1 MLTAARTVV
10 VLAVLLQFAG
20 FAKLLVIADYFGA
33 GAVLDAYYLG
43 LVIPTFL
50 TAVSAGA
57 LQTALVPAYVS
68 AKARG
73 EDTRARALANLTLT
87 WVACTLVAVSVLLI
101 ALHDLV
107 VPLLAR
113 GSSSST
119 RGALESGFALLVWS
133 GPLNAVA
140 DAGALLLNA
149 EGRFGAAAAAPLANV
164 VIGVLVLVVCRTWGI
179 DALAWSLLAG
189 LAVQALVVLV
199 AARAA
204 AIRFRPQ
211 LRGASA
217 FPQLFGAIAL
227 PVVFSVALG
236 NLLPAFIQLLSARV
250 GTGAISAMG
259 YASRLHSSLVQAVV
273 LSVSMVLL
281 PHFARLFAEG
291 KEAELRA
298 TLERLFA
305 ATVLFAATGVVIVAV
320 GGLSAIEL
328 LLERGHFT
336 SADAGLVA
344 SVWLA
349 LTFGLLGA
357 TWNSFLVRILQ
368 AQQRV
373 WVIFALGGVLV
384 AAGVTFASLL
394 LPWGVVGIAVG
405 NSAAYTLVMWLCH
418 RRIGRMFG
426 GVLSAGTRRF
436 VFRAILTNLA
446 AYALAVG
453 WGKVAAASGP
463 LAVITGVFLL
473 VLIANVLV
481 ARTPPLSVPINALFR
496 R

>member
-10 VLAVLLQFAG
+10 VLGVLLQFAG
-20 FAKLLVIADYFGA
+20 FVKLLFIANYFGA

-50 TAVSAGA
+50 TAVSTGT
-57 LQTALVPAYVS
+57 LQTAFVPAYVS

-73 EDTRARALANLTLT
+73 EDATARTLASVTLT
-87 WVACTLVAVSVLLI
+87 WIALTLVAVSALLI
-101 ALHDLV
+101 TLRDAA
-107 VPLLAR
+107 VPLLA
-113 GSSSST
+113 GASSPST
-119 RGALESGFALLVWS
+119 RAALESGFVLLVWS

-140 DAGALLLNA
+140 DGGALLLNA
-149 EGRFGAAAAAPLANV
+149 EGRFGVAAAAPLANAV
-164 VIGVLVLVVCRTWGI
+164 TGVLVLVACRTWDI
-179 DALAWSLLAG
+179 HALVLSLLAG

-199 AARAA
+199 AIRAA

-211 LRGASA
+211 LRGAGA
-217 FPQLFGAIAL
+217 FPQLFGAVAL
-227 PVVFSVALG
+227 PVVLSVALG
-236 NLLPAFIQLLSARV
+236 NLLPAFIQMLSAHT

-259 YASRLHSSLVQAVV
+259 YASRLHNSLLQAVV
-273 LSVSMVLL
+273 MSVSMVLL
-281 PHFARLFAEG
+281 PHFARLVAEG
-291 KEAELRA
+291 KEAELRT

-305 ATVLFAATGVVIVAV
+305 ATLLFAAAGVVIVAA
-320 GGLSAIEL
+320 GGLAAIEL

-336 SADAGLVA
+336 TADASLVA

-357 TWNSFLVRILQ
+357 TWNSFLVRVLQ

-384 AAGVTFASLL
+384 AAGVTFASVL

-418 RRIGRMFG
+418 GRIRRMIG

-436 VFRAILTNLA
+436 VLRAILANLA

-453 WGKVAAASGP
+453 WERLVADLGP

-473 VLIANVLV
+473 VSVANLLV
-481 ARTPPLSVPINALFR
+481 ARTPPLSMPVNALFR